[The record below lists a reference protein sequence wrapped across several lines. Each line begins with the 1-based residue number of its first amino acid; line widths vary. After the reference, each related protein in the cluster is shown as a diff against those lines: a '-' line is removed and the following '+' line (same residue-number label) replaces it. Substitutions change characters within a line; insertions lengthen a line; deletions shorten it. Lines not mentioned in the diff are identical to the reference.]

1 MKTIASQLLEP
12 SNDVTWLVCEQ
23 GSRWADA
30 ARRFSPEDLSD
41 PWIPAVI
48 SCEAADIPNRI
59 AGNRMA
65 KLGPPRRIPMIVLW
79 ELTPQSIA
87 GQCRVITQ
95 LRLAFP
101 TVIQLAGLTRIPGS
115 IRTVISELGVSI
127 MLPDPEALQNVAR
140 TINQRAFLA
149 TASLG

>member
-1 MKTIASQLLEP
+1 MRTIASELLEP
-12 SNDVTWLVCEQ
+12 SNDVTWLVCERD
-23 GSRWADA
+23 SRWADA
-30 ARRFSPEDLSD
+30 ARRFSPEGLID
-41 PWIPAVI
+41 PWIPVVI

-59 AGNRMA
+59 ARHRMA

-79 ELTPQSIA
+79 ELTPKSIA

-115 IRTVISELGVSI
+115 MWTAISELGVSI

-140 TINQRAFLA
+140 TVNQRAFLA
-149 TASLG
+149 PACLG